1 MEYKHTICPIMSGN
15 TAVTLTAD
23 YDDTKTIGERVDS
36 NSQMEFHCIYTPHA
50 ANLAGGTARVEVQV
64 EYHIGDPDATDAN
77 STWYTYKQRKETS
90 ADVFEMTTVT
100 FRQDADGAI
109 NDPFHFSF
117 ALGCR
122 KARLS
127 ARETNAG
134 GNFGT
139 LLAYLVKQPI

>member
-1 MEYKHTICPIMSGN
+1 MEYKHTICPIMSAN
-15 TAVTLTAD
+15 AAVTLTAS

-77 STWYTYKQRKETS
+77 STWYTFKRTEETS
-90 ADVFEMTTVT
+90 ADVHEATTQT
-100 FRQDADGAI
+100 WRQDADGAV
-109 NDPFHFSF
+109 NDPFHFSIS
-117 ALGCR
+117 LGCR
-122 KARLS
+122 KVRLS
-127 ARETNAG
+127 AREINATP
-134 GNFGT
+134 NFGT